1 MSTKTSQQY
10 IGAAP
15 VPDRLAAY
23 TPSLAIA
30 ALVPDKLAAY
40 TPSLAIKLAVL
51 YQGQGDIVPFQQ
63 LAERLGV
70 PLHQSASDTQADFF
84 LSWRDGCLKL
94 FETGG
99 ATGRSPLQKGGMAVD
114 IEPRNGEQRSW
125 PAPKDGVLAQ
135 ALGRKTRT
143 VVDAT
148 TGWGQD
154 SLHIFR
160 MGYELLCIERSPVM
174 AELLADGF
182 ARLAKQDWMQRLN
195 HEPPRL
201 LQGNAID
208 LLASLETRP
217 DCIYLDPMF
226 PPKRKKSALAKKS
239 MMVLRDLLGDDQ
251 DKEQLFEAAINAA
264 GKRVVVKSPDYAE
277 PLGGKPSQ
285 SFQGKLLRY
294 DVYLKC

>member
-1 MSTKTSQQY
+1 MTMKTSQQKY
-10 IGAAP
+10 AG
-15 VPDRLAAY
+15 
-23 TPSLAIA
+23 
-30 ALVPDKLAAY
+30 
-40 TPSLAIKLAVL
+40 KLAVL
-51 YQGQGDIVPFQQ
+51 YQGQGDILPFQQ

-70 PLHQSASDTQADFF
+70 PLLQSPNDRQEDFF
-84 LSWRDGCLKL
+84 LSWREGCLKL
-94 FETGG
+94 LDKE
-99 ATGRSPLQKGGMAVD
+99 LLKKGGLAVD

-125 PAPKDGVLAQ
+125 PAPKDGALAQ

-160 MGYELLCIERSPVM
+160 MGYELVCIERSPVM

-182 ARLAKQDWMQRLN
+182 ALLAQQDWMQRLN
-195 HEPPRL
+195 LQPPRL

-208 LLASLETRP
+208 LLAAEP
-217 DCIYLDPMF
+217 QADCIYLDPMF

-239 MMVLRDLLGDDQ
+239 MRVLRDLLGDDQ
-251 DKEQLFEAAINAA
+251 DKEQLFEAALNAA

-277 PLGGKPSQ
+277 PLGGKPNE

-294 DVYLKC
+294 DVYLKDERHKVQDFT

>member
-1 MSTKTSQQY
+1 MLGYAKANPTYAS
-10 IGAAP
+10 G
-15 VPDRLAAY
+15 Y
-23 TPSLAIA
+23 TG
-30 ALVPDKLAAY
+30 
-40 TPSLAIKLAVL
+40 KLAVF
-51 YQGQGDIVPFQQ
+51 YSGQGDSLPFQQ
-63 LAERLGV
+63 LAERLAV
-70 PLHQSASDTQADFF
+70 PLYQSLNSDTPEEFF
-84 LSWRDGCLKL
+84 LTWRDGCLKL
-94 FETGG
+94 LDRRACSRQACGIHSIPGDKELLKK
-99 ATGRSPLQKGGMAVD
+99 SSLAVD
-114 IEPRNGEQRSW
+114 IEPRHGEQRSW
-125 PAPKDGVLAQ
+125 PAPKDGALAQ
-135 ALGRKTRT
+135 AVGRKTRT

-182 ARLAKQDWMQRLN
+182 ARLAGQDWMQRLN
-195 HEPPRL
+195 LEPPRL
-201 LQGNAID
+201 LRGNAIE
-208 LLASLETRP
+208 LLANLDSPP

-251 DKEQLFEAAINAA
+251 DKELLFEAALKAA

-294 DVYLKC
+294 DVYLKL

>member
-1 MSTKTSQQY
+1 L
-10 IGAAP
+10 GAQKYTGVAP

-23 TPSLAIA
+23 TPSLAI
-30 ALVPDKLAAY
+30 
-40 TPSLAIKLAVL
+40 KLAVVFE
-51 YQGQGDIVPFQQ
+51 GQGNMQSFQQ
-63 LAERLGV
+63 LAERLRV
-70 PLHQSASDTQADFF
+70 PLYPSLAEAGRESFF

-94 FETGG
+94 LDRE
-99 ATGRSPLQKGGMAVD
+99 LLKKGGLTVE

-125 PAPKDGVLAQ
+125 PAPKDGALAQ

-160 MGYELLCIERSPVM
+160 MGYELICIERSPVM
-174 AELLADGF
+174 AELLTDGF
-182 ARLAKQDWMQRLN
+182 NRLAQLDWMKRLQLQ
-195 HEPPRL
+195 PPKL
-201 LQGNAID
+201 VQGNAID
-208 LLASLETRP
+208 VLSHLETPP

-239 MMVLRDLLGDDQ
+239 MMVLRDLLGDDE
-251 DKEQLFEAAINAA
+251 DKELLFAAALKAA

-277 PLGGKPSQ
+277 PLGGKPHD

-294 DVYLKC
+294 DVYLKG